1 MAAHRTIHVSRGDRF
16 GRLTAIEDR
25 GLGATRVKCRC
36 DCGIEINPLVKNLA
50 RGRTQSCGCLRTGA
64 GNPNWKGAPRQHPLY
79 RTWLGM
85 NERCT
90 NPDHVSYARYGGRGI
105 TVCDRWRADFWA
117 FVADMGDRPAGCSL
131 DRVDND
137 GPYSPDNCRWATAR
151 EQRANRRPITRK
163 AS

>member
-1 MAAHRTIHVSRGDRF
+1 MAARRTIHISTGDRF

-25 GLGATRVKCRC
+25 CPDVARVKCRC
-36 DCGIEINPLVKNLA
+36 DCGTEASPLVKNLA

-85 NERCT
+85 KERCS
-90 NPDHVSYARYGGRGI
+90 NPNHSHWNYYGGRGI
-105 TVCDRWRADFWA
+105 TVCDRWRDDFWA
-117 FVADMGDRPAGCSL
+117 FAADMGHRPDGTSL

-137 GPYSPDNCRWATAR
+137 GPYSPDNCRWATAA
-151 EQRANRRPITRK
+151 EQSANRRTSRK